1 MSKRMEGV
9 TTTQRLQPDME
20 IGEAVIFAVAEAEGV
35 SPMNLSPLTNA
46 IDPDALNNFVTSLS
60 AKQDDTTGFV
70 EFEYRDH
77 TITVTADGT
86 VTVG

>member
-1 MSKRMEGV
+1 MEGV

-20 IGEAVIFAVAEAEGV
+20 IGDAVIFAVSEVEGV
-35 SPMNLSPLTNA
+35 SPMDLSPLTNA

-60 AKQDDTTGFV
+60 AKQDDPMCLV

-86 VTVG
+86 VTVV